1 MAYSNGS
8 GGRRVVLGSLV
19 LLLGWTKNAFGLL
32 FGGWEG
38 WIETRGEVGICG
50 ELGYRSR
57 DSERC
62 SCGENESAQ
71 LG

>member
-1 MAYSNGS
+1 MTLLAARSRLRRVSLSERACPKWENISVWCEPGMAYSNGS

-38 WIETRGEVGICG
+38 
-50 ELGYRSR
+50 
-57 DSERC
+57 
-62 SCGENESAQ
+62 
-71 LG
+71 